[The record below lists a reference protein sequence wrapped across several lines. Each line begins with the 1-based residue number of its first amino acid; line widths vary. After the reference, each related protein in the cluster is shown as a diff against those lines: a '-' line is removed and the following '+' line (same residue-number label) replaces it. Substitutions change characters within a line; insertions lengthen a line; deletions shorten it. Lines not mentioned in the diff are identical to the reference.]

1 MNEMMEYYD
10 RRAAEYDDTVNR
22 GAIEEASRLRTVL
35 KALPP
40 CRVLDV
46 ACGTGAFTRSLSG
59 HVIALD
65 QSKNMLTRARLRVRS
80 AAFVRADAVRLP
92 FKNGAFDRVIASH
105 FYGHLNLPDRDA
117 FLAEA
122 HRVAS
127 EVILVEAPPGHA
139 AHAGGWEQRKLN
151 DGGTFSIYTRYFEPR
166 QLADELGGSVVFEG
180 EWFVAVRARG
190 SHRSVD

>member
-1 MNEMMEYYD
+1 MMEYYN

-22 GAIEEASRLRTVL
+22 GATEEASRLRTVL
-35 KALPP
+35 NALPP

-59 HVIALD
+59 DVVALD
-65 QSKNMLTRARLRVRS
+65 QSENMLTRARLRVPS
-80 AAFVRADAVRLP
+80 AAFVRGDALRLP
-92 FKNGAFDRVIASH
+92 FKNDAFDRVITSH
-105 FYGHLNLPDRDA
+105 FYGHLHLPERDA

-127 EVILVEAPPGHA
+127 ELILVEAPPGHT
-139 AHAGGWEQRKLN
+139 AHAGGWEQRKLS
-151 DGGTFSIYTRYFEPR
+151 DGGSFRVYTRYFEPR

-190 SHRSVD
+190 PSIG